1 MRPVGL
7 DLVRKPELAHLVLE
21 VAVPLPYGPLVL
33 EEIKELV
40 MAALYP
46 ASELVMAVAAAFGV
60 AVTVTVERATV
71 TVTGAQLPPPL
82 PAPPVAPTPDAPAAP
97 EPAAPVGTGTTVT
110 YLVDVKVPEMVV
122 VDEPD
127 REAPPAPELGP
138 VAYSVWYAVAVEVR
152 WIVVVTTV
160 ADEPL
165 PSVYVRVELVTVP
178 APVPVAWEPPAVVT
192 PVPRGTETP
201 LDAGLD
207 EAGPYVGVAIG
218 ALEYVVAAK
227 EERTAD
233 LADSVAVTGQI
244 VVVRAIVSV
253 TTITPVAPADL
264 AGQFVIDA
272 AQLVIV
278 RMEVV

>member
-1 MRPVGL
+1 M
-7 DLVRKPELAHLVLE
+7 
-21 VAVPLPYGPLVL
+21 
-33 EEIKELV
+33 
-40 MAALYP
+40 
-46 ASELVMAVAAAFGV
+46 
-60 AVTVTVERATV
+60 
-71 TVTGAQLPPPL
+71 
-82 PAPPVAPTPDAPAAP
+82 
-97 EPAAPVGTGTTVT
+97 
-110 YLVDVKVPEMVV
+110 
-122 VDEPD
+122 
-127 REAPPAPELGP
+127 
-138 VAYSVWYAVAVEVR
+138 R
-152 WIVVVTTV
+152 WIVVVITV

-192 PVPRGTETP
+192 PVPRGTETL
-201 LDAGLD
+201 LDAGPD
-207 EAGPYVGVAIG
+207 EAGAYVGVAI
-218 ALEYVVAAK
+218 AVLEDAVAAK

-253 TTITPVAPADL
+253 TIISLVASADL